1 MSGVSWSYMY
11 VERVHNQHS
20 GSCVLLRES
29 FRVDGKVRKRTIA
42 NLTQWPAHVIDG
54 LQRLLRGESVTGN
67 LEESFETTSTR
78 AHGHVAAVLGT
89 LEKLDVPRILASRRT
104 RERDLCLAMIVA
116 RIVDPRSKL
125 ATARGLG
132 GETQLSTLGELLGVA
147 DATEDDLYAAMDW
160 LRQRQDKIE
169 QSLATR
175 HLADGCVVLYDL
187 SSTYFEGRKCPLA
200 KLGHSR
206 DGKRGKRQI
215 NFGLLCTADGCPVSV
230 EVFEGNT
237 GDPTTLKSQIARLR
251 ERFGLK
257 RFIIVGDRGMITD
270 ARIREDLR
278 GNDGLDW
285 VTSLRTEQI
294 RALATEG
301 SIQQGLFDDRDLAE
315 IQSPDY
321 PGERL
326 IACRNANLAEERA
339 RKRGELL
346 DGTEAELAKIVAA
359 TQRARN
365 RLAGKDQIG
374 LRIGKVLG
382 KYNVG
387 KHFRLHITDS
397 SFSFSRNEERIAAE
411 AALDGIYVVRTS
423 VPAETLT
430 AEKAVSTYKSL
441 SQVERA
447 FRCVKSV
454 DLKVRPVHHRA
465 PERVRAHIF
474 LCMLAY
480 YAEWHMRSALAPLL
494 FDDENKDEAEA
505 LRASAVAKAQ
515 RSPQARR
522 KDATKRNASGEPVQS
537 FQGLLKTLAGIAKN
551 RIQPKL
557 AGAHAFDKVT
567 VPSAVQQRALD
578 LLGVRV

>member
-1 MSGVSWSYMY
+1 MY

-54 LQRLLRGESVTGN
+54 LQRLLRGEALSGK
-67 LEESFETTSTR
+67 LEDSFDTIATR

-89 LEKLDVPRILASRRT
+89 LDKLDVPRILASRRT
-104 RERDLCLAMIVA
+104 RERDLVLAMLVA
-116 RIVDPRSKL
+116 RIVDPQSKL

-132 GETQLSTLGELLGVA
+132 DETQLSTLGELLGIS
-147 DATEDDLYAAMDW
+147 DATEDDMYGALDW
-160 LRQRQDKIE
+160 LEQRQEKIE
-169 QSLATR
+169 RRLADK

-200 KLGHSR
+200 RLGHSR
-206 DGKRGKRQI
+206 DGKRGKLQI
-215 NFGLLCTADGCPVSV
+215 NFGLLCTADGCPVSI

-237 GDPTTLKSQIARLR
+237 GDPTTLASQITRLR

-278 GNDGLDW
+278 GKEGLDW

-294 RALATEG
+294 RAIAAEG
-301 SIQQGLFDDRDLAE
+301 AIQQGLFDDRDLAE

-321 PGERL
+321 PSERL
-326 IACRNANLAEERA
+326 IACRNPDLAAERA

-346 DGTEAELAKIVAA
+346 DGTEAELTKIVAA
-359 TQRARN
+359 TQRKKN
-365 RLAGKDQIG
+365 RLIGKDQIG
-374 LRIGKVLG
+374 LRVGKVLG

-387 KHFRLHITDS
+387 KHFRLQITDS
-397 SFSFSRNEERIAAE
+397 TFTFSRNEQRIASE

-423 VPAETLT
+423 VPATTLS
-430 AEKAVSTYKSL
+430 AEQAVGTYKSL
-441 SQVERA
+441 SRVERA
-447 FRCVKSV
+447 FRCIKTV
-454 DLKVRPVHHRA
+454 DLKVRPIYHRL
-465 PERVRAHIF
+465 PERVRAHML

-480 YAEWHMRSALAPLL
+480 YAEWHMRRALAPLL
-494 FDDENKDEAEA
+494 FDDEHQVEANARRTSAVSKAPRSAQARKKDA
-505 LRASAVAKAQ
+505 LR
-515 RSPQARR
+515 
-522 KDATKRNASGEPVQS
+522 RNADGEPVQS
-537 FQGLLKTLAGIAKN
+537 FRALLKILAGIAKN
-551 RIQPKL
+551 RMQPKL
-557 AGAHAFDKVT
+557 AGAEAFDKVT
-567 VPSAVQQRALD
+567 VPSSVQQRALD
-578 LLGVRV
+578 LLGVRI

>member
-1 MSGVSWSYMY
+1 MSGVLWSYMY

-29 FRVDGKVRKRTIA
+29 FRVDGKVRKRTVA

-54 LQRLLRGESVTGN
+54 LQRLLRGESVSGN
-67 LEESFETTSTR
+67 LEDSFETTATR

-89 LEKLDVPRILASRRT
+89 LDKLDVPRMLASRRT
-104 RERDLCLAMIVA
+104 RERDLVLAMIVA
-116 RIVDPRSKL
+116 RILDPRSKL

-132 GETQLSTLGELLGVA
+132 GETQLSTLGELLGIT
-147 DATEDDLYAAMDW
+147 DATEDELYGAMDW
-160 LRQRQDKIE
+160 LRQRQEKVERRLADK
-169 QSLATR
+169 
-175 HLADGCVVLYDL
+175 HLVDGCVVLYDL

-200 KLGHSR
+200 KLGYPR
-206 DGKRGKRQI
+206 DGKRGKLQI

-237 GDPTTLKSQIARLR
+237 GDPTTLASQITRLR

-257 RFIIVGDRGMITD
+257 RFVIVGDRGMITD

-278 GNDGLDW
+278 GKEGLDW

-294 RALATEG
+294 RALAAEG

-326 IACRNANLAEERA
+326 IACRNPDLAAERE

-346 DGTEAELAKIVAA
+346 GGTEAELTKIVVA
-359 TQRARN
+359 TQRKKN
-365 RLAGKDQIG
+365 RLTGKAQIG
-374 LRIGKVLG
+374 VRVGKVLG

-387 KHFRLHITDS
+387 KHFDFQITDS
-397 SFSFSRNEERIAAE
+397 TFAFRRNELRIASE

-423 VPAETLT
+423 VPATTLS
-430 AEKAVSTYKSL
+430 AEQAVSTYKSL
-441 SQVERA
+441 SRVERA
-447 FRCVKSV
+447 FRCIKTV
-454 DLKVRPVHHRA
+454 DLKVRPIHHRL
-465 PERVRAHIF
+465 PERVRAHML

-494 FDDENKDEAEA
+494 FHDEHRSEANA
-505 LRASAVAKAQ
+505 LRKSAVSKAP
-515 RSPQARR
+515 RSAQARR
-522 KDATKRNASGEPVQS
+522 KDALRRNADGEPVQS
-537 FQGLLKTLAGIAKN
+537 FHGLLKTLAAVTKN

-557 AGAHAFDKVT
+557 AGAAPFDKVT
-567 VPSAVQQRALD
+567 VPSPVQQRALD
-578 LLGVRV
+578 LLGVRL